1 MKIKLLIF
9 QEVVYL
15 KRSWNICILITR
27 FLQLEEINIKFIEY
41 S

>member
-9 QEVVYL
+9 QEAVHL
-15 KRSWNICILITR
+15 KRSWNVRILITLS
-27 FLQLEEINIKFIEY
+27 LQLEEINIKFIEY